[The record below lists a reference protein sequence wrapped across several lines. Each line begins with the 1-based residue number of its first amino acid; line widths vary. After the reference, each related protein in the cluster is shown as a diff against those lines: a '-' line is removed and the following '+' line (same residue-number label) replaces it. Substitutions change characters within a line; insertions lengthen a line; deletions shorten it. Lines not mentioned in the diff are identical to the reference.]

1 MFCRGYSAFEN
12 MGQDFSNPA
21 RLEYLQIGGTALRFL
36 TIDIQR
42 IGLGI
47 QTGVA
52 EAPAGERIWR
62 TQPLE
67 VYTALGQEL
76 LYFGGGLELVWVGL
90 SLQIYKH
97 DVQKESVF
105 HSL

>member
-52 EAPAGERIWR
+52 EAPAGERIWF
-62 TQPLE
+62 TQPLK
-67 VYTALGQEL
+67 VYTVLGQDG
-76 LYFGGGLELVWVGL
+76 LYFGGILELVRLRPW
-90 SLQIYKH
+90 LQI
-97 DVQKESVF
+97 
-105 HSL
+105 